1 MFFHN
6 LNYVQEMVKR
16 DVIIVDKS
24 AHEVSL
30 TLWGNTARNFDG
42 EDILKINKIY

>member
-1 MFFHN
+1 
-6 LNYVQEMVKR
+6 MVKR

-42 EDILKINKIY
+42 ELFYILLRKIPF